1 MTTFS
6 QAMEWIFGGDFP
18 NDPLRLHQIAMR
30 GATVYL
36 LGLLVVRV
44 GKSRL
49 ISRASALDV
58 ILGFML
64 GSLLS
69 RGITGNASISGTFV
83 ASAVL
88 VAMHSLFTAIGFH
101 WHALGSMI
109 KGHVRPV
116 IDDGRPLEANLR
128 RSHISEEDLLGELRL
143 QGVESC
149 AQVERAFKERNGEV
163 SVIKKRGSMRVVDVA
178 VAAGVQTVRV
188 EVD

>member
-6 QAMEWIFGGDFP
+6 QMMEWIFGGDVP
-18 NDPLRLHQIAMR
+18 QDPLCLHQIAMR
-30 GATVYL
+30 AVAVYV
-36 LGLLVVRV
+36 LGLLVVRL

-58 ILGFML
+58 ILGFIL

-69 RGITGNASISGTFV
+69 RGITGHASISGTFV

-101 WHALGSMI
+101 WHTFGSMI

-163 SVIKKRGSMRVVDVA
+163 SVIKKRGGIRVVDVV

-188 EVD
+188 EVE